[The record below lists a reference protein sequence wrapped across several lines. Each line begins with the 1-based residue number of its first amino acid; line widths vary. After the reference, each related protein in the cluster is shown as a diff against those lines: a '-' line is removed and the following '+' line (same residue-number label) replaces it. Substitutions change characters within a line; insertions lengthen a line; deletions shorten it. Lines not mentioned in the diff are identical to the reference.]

1 MTTTTTEDRTA
12 KMLERVRAL
21 LAKADGTTFSAEA
34 ESFRVKADEIMTA
47 YAIEQWQVDDA
58 QDGIGQ
64 RTAPIKRSFD
74 FGWFYDTSH
83 RSDLWSLFNST
94 AHHCRCV
101 IAHRGQDYKDMPVIG
116 LPSDLE
122 YFDVLFTHL
131 MLQMGRQLE
140 PKPDADMSF
149 EENAYVLRAAGTQRM
164 RAIQLLYN
172 ANMIPGWDPSETPWD
187 SLDFNGWHRGTTATE
202 KKLRAKVRVAA
213 EKWAK
218 THDLDS
224 TTDVAP
230 AVWQRSFANGFVQE
244 VNHRLYT
251 MRAAQ
256 ERSEP
261 GANGPSVA
269 VAIRDIRDMAMALY
283 DEMYPPPTPPK
294 CKEEGCDEPPRYMGY
309 CEEHCKARG
318 IKIPKSKA
326 ITYREVRY
334 SRRAMSAGTKAGSKA
349 NLSGHPGKGMGGGK
363 GALPR

>member
-1 MTTTTTEDRTA
+1 MTTTETQDSRTA

-21 LAKADGTTFSAEA
+21 LAKADGTTFPAEA
-34 ESFRVKADEIMTA
+34 DSFRAKADEIMTA
-47 YAIEQWQVDDA
+47 YAIEQWQVDVA
-58 QDGIGQ
+58 QDGISK
-64 RTAPIKRSFD
+64 RTAPINRIFD
-74 FGWFYDTSH
+74 FGWFYNSSH
-83 RSDLWSLFNST
+83 RSDLWSMFNSV

-101 IAHRGQDYKDMPVIG
+101 IAHRGQDYKNMPVIG

-140 PKPDADMSF
+140 PKPDPDMSF

-164 RAIQLLYN
+164 RAIQLLYD
-172 ANMIPGWDPSETPWD
+172 ADMIPGWDPSETPWRELGIGRYGD
-187 SLDFNGWHRGTTATE
+187 KNE
-202 KKLRAKVRVAA
+202 KRLRAKVRMAA

-244 VNHRLYT
+244 VNHRLYA
-251 MRAAQ
+251 MRKAQ

-261 GANGPSVA
+261 GASGPSVA

-283 DEMYPPPTPPK
+283 DEMYPMPEIPK
-294 CKEEGCDEPPRYMGY
+294 CKEEGCDEEAVYRGY
-309 CEEHCKARG
+309 CEEHCKAHG
-318 IKIPKSKA
+318 IKIPKGKA
-326 ITYREVRY
+326 VTYREVRY
-334 SRRAMSAGTKAGSKA
+334 SRRAMSAGAKAGSKA
-349 NLSGHPGKGMGGGK
+349 DLSGHPGKGMSGGR